1 MIDHSRRAAEAH
13 TRLVRA
19 LAAFTGR
26 DPREYTAL
34 VGDDGCVGVVS
45 TVTVTVTVFYPVDAW
60 TSKFVRQLHAGV
72 FDVEDRA
79 APFW

>member
-1 MIDHSRRAAEAH
+1 MIDHSWRGADAH

-26 DPREYTAL
+26 NPREYTAL

-45 TVTVTVTVFYPVDAW
+45 TGTVFYPVDAW
-60 TSKFVRQLHAGV
+60 TSKFVRQLQAGV